1 MRSCVAAVLAVLLP
15 AAALAQPATGQQLP
29 APAEGAAPAET
40 GRAPMLPAP
49 QNTPVIPTLPSD
61 RNDLAY
67 GAYQRGLY
75 VSALKHATAR
85 VEANRNDAAAMTL
98 LGELYAQGLAVPQNF
113 TEAASW
119 YRLAHERGDANA
131 TFALAMLT
139 MDGLGVPK
147 DRAQAEALL
156 EQAAAKGHPVACY
169 NLALLLLPRHTE
181 GGDARA
187 VELLQ
192 RAAAA
197 EIADAQ
203 YALAVLYREG
213 RGVPPDRVKMAE
225 WLARAAE
232 NGNLPAQVEYAIA
245 LFNGDGTARS
255 EEEAARWFERAA
267 WRGNPIAQ
275 NRLARILAAG
285 DADDDPDQ
293 LLAPRGFE
301 VDRRGLRRP
310 VGMGVIEADHALR
323 PAAMRARDVDPK
335 LRVDLEPVGSLG
347 EVAAGDGAPHLDV
360 TVRPLHADEKAA
372 ALARIRGLGGVDD
385 PPQLGAV
392 DQDHGPPVT
401 LTVPS
406 SVPRSGSMTTRR
418 SSRPGSPV

>member
-1 MRSCVAAVLAVLLP
+1 P
-15 AAALAQPATGQQLP
+15 PP
-29 APAEGAAPAET
+29 
-40 GRAPMLPAP
+40 LPAP

-192 RAAAA
+192 RAAA
-197 EIADAQ
+197 
-203 YALAVLYREG
+203 
-213 RGVPPDRVKMAE
+213 
-225 WLARAAE
+225 
-232 NGNLPAQVEYAIA
+232 
-245 LFNGDGTARS
+245 
-255 EEEAARWFERAA
+255 
-267 WRGNPIAQ
+267 
-275 NRLARILAAG
+275 
-285 DADDDPDQ
+285 
-293 LLAPRGFE
+293 
-301 VDRRGLRRP
+301 
-310 VGMGVIEADHALR
+310 
-323 PAAMRARDVDPK
+323 
-335 LRVDLEPVGSLG
+335 
-347 EVAAGDGAPHLDV
+347 
-360 TVRPLHADEKAA
+360 
-372 ALARIRGLGGVDD
+372 
-385 PPQLGAV
+385 
-392 DQDHGPPVT
+392 
-401 LTVPS
+401 
-406 SVPRSGSMTTRR
+406 
-418 SSRPGSPV
+418 